1 MLGLVVIYSAAFIT
15 QRCFSIVYEKCS
27 RRCRA
32 LSLCTLLRRPV
43 NVETL
48 SRTCCDYE
56 RASKG
61 FSYSYHLKTFSHI
74 MRFSLPCSVM
84 RGSRTGT
91 CSPPHGAAA
100 FAWAL
105 KVICVRESFTCR
117 QQRIPAQ
124 LNRSVIWFCWGGFFQ
139 RRADIRDRNPEK
151 RFCLRSGEPLGYL
164 GHLHLLLPRVNAL
177 LQPPEFLLGPHV
189 LGDAGSLVFGNLAA
203 QTLVESLLAA
213 TLLWK
218 HQRRCGASAQRE
230 SVFRKR
236 GLCGDS

>member
-1 MLGLVVIYSAAFIT
+1 M
-15 QRCFSIVYEKCS
+15 
-27 RRCRA
+27 
-32 LSLCTLLRRPV
+32 SLCTLLRRPV

-56 RASKG
+56 RAAEG

-74 MRFSLPCSVM
+74 MRFSLPCSAM

-124 LNRSVIWFCWGGFFQ
+124 LNRSVIWFCWRGGVFQ

-203 QTLVESLLAA
+203 QTLVESLLPA
-213 TLLWK
+213 TLLCGSISGGVERV
-218 HQRRCGASAQRE
+218 QRGRAS
-230 SVFRKR
+230 SKR